1 MTDEPT
7 DRSATGEP
15 SRRTFLKSGALATGA
30 LAVGT
35 GAVVSGQSGD
45 DGDDGGDG
53 EDTQD
58 ASGQFASVQF
68 ANQSSDG
75 TTVTV
80 DEATLSDPGYVTFHD
95 VSLFQGEVTG
105 SVVGVSEY
113 LDAGVTYGTDAT
125 LFDVP
130 GADFETESLTGTG
143 ALVAMPHRETGDDE
157 TYDFVSSDGEEDGPF
172 AEGGLPVVDLA
183 FVDATGG
190 EGTATETPDGT
201 GTATETPDG
210 TATDTPDGTGTATD
224 TPDGTATD
232 TDAASGDEAAPFA
245 TVDFENQTL
254 SGDAVTVGETVL
266 SEGGFVALHDARLL
280 TGEVF
285 ASVVGV
291 SEYLDPG
298 RHREVEVTLDD
309 PDAVTEVPF
318 PPAPTKPLI
327 PMPHLDTDDDDSYD
341 FVTSEGAD
349 DGPYTAEG
357 QAVVDLGFVTPESE
371 GTDTATGTPEGTE
384 TATETG
390 APDGTPTETATD
402 TETATGTETAT
413 ETGTDPS

>member
-7 DRSATGEP
+7 DRSETGGP
-15 SRRTFLKSGALATGA
+15 NRRSFLKSGALATGA
-30 LAVGT
+30 LALGT

-45 DGDDGGDG
+45 DGDDGDDSQ
-53 EDTQD
+53 ETSD
-58 ASGQFASVQF
+58 QFASVQF

-80 DEATLSDPGYVTFHD
+80 DEATLSDPGYVAFHD
-95 VSLFQGEVTG
+95 VSLFDGEVTG

-113 LDAGVTYGTDAT
+113 LEPGVTYETDVT

-143 ALVAMPHRETGDDE
+143 ALVAMPHLETGDDE
-157 TYDFVSSDGEEDGPF
+157 SYDFVSSEGEEDGPF
-172 AEGGLPVVDLA
+172 AEAGLPVVDLA

-190 EGTATETPDGT
+190 DEGTATG
-201 GTATETPDG
+201 
-210 TATDTPDGTGTATD
+210 TPDGTGTATD

-232 TDAASGDEAAPFA
+232 TDSSSDDEGAPFA
-245 TVDFENQTL
+245 TVDFENQAVAD
-254 SGDAVTVGETVL
+254 DAVTVGEALL

-280 TGEVF
+280 GGELF
-285 ASVVGV
+285 ESVVGV
-291 SEYLDPG
+291 SEYLGPG
-298 RHREVEVTLDD
+298 VHRAVEVTLDD
-309 PDAVTEVPF
+309 PGAITEVPF
-318 PPAPTKPLI
+318 PPAPAKPLV

-357 QAVVDLGFVTPESE
+357 QAVVDLGFVTTE
-371 GTDTATGTPEGTE
+371 GGEAATGTADGTTTGTPEGTE
-384 TATETG
+384 T
-390 APDGTPTETATD
+390 GTPE
-402 TETATGTETAT
+402 GT
-413 ETGTDPS
+413 ETGTSTDIA